1 MNNNLEVKL
10 ISPKKGNGVIAKK
23 NLKKY
28 SRVIIGHVILLSNN
42 DYDLIK
48 DTILNNYV
56 YEWDDPNNIEFRSVL
71 PLSIC
76 QFFNHSYKP
85 NLKYQYDYENTT
97 IEYIAIR
104 DIQKGEELTAN
115 YNGIANDKSPVW
127 FEVED
132 D

>member
-1 MNNNLEVKL
+1 MSNNLEVKL

-23 NLKKY
+23 SFKKNLT
-28 SRVIIGHVILLSNN
+28 VIIGHVILISNS
-42 DYDLIK
+42 DYDLIQN
-48 DTILNNYV
+48 TILDNYI
-56 YEWDDPNNIEFRSVL
+56 YEWNDPNNTDFRSAI

-97 IEYIAIR
+97 MEYIAIR

-115 YNGIANDKSPVW
+115 YNGIVSDKSPVW